1 MHGERHKMITEKII
15 TKNSQEYVKFKALYR
30 RAFPRAERVP
40 VRFLMSKKSNETLN
54 ACYDGDLFCGFYS
67 TLTFGDITHIL
78 FFAIDDTLRGCG
90 YGSTLLELISC
101 HYPQNRII
109 LDIEAEDSTA
119 PNNEQRIRRKAFYE
133 KNGYAESGIEY
144 RWRGVP
150 YKILIKNGTIT
161 EKEFADFWDHL

>member
-1 MHGERHKMITEKII
+1 MITEKAIE
-15 TKNSQEYVKFKALYR
+15 KNSQEYSKFKTLYHN
-30 RAFPRAERVP
+30 AFPRAERVP
-40 VRFLMSKKSNETLN
+40 VKFLMTKDGATLN
-54 ACYDGDLFCGFYS
+54 ACYDKELFCGFYS

-78 FFAIDDTLRGCG
+78 FLAVDAPLRGRG

-119 PNNEQRIRRKAFYE
+119 PNNEQRIKRKAFYV
-133 KNGYAESGIEY
+133 KNGYVESGIEY

-161 EKEFADFWDHL
+161 ETEFDDFWDNL